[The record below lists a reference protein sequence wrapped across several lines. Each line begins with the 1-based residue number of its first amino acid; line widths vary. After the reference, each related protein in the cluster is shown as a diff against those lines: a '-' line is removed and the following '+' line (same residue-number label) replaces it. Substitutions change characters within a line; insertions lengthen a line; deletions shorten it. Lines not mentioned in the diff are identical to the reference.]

1 MPVVILC
8 AKISQILVFFFI
20 LGQLSV
26 LFGFQLHQIRR
37 ALIPLIVQVE
47 KLGKESLINSA
58 KTSMSLKIIGTDS
71 DYFAKMAS
79 FLWTLSFLCD
89 YCHGDILDLIFA
101 TAF

>member
-1 MPVVILC
+1 
-8 AKISQILVFFFI
+8 
-20 LGQLSV
+20 
-26 LFGFQLHQIRR
+26 
-37 ALIPLIVQVE
+37 
-47 KLGKESLINSA
+47 
-58 KTSMSLKIIGTDS
+58 MSLKIIGTDS